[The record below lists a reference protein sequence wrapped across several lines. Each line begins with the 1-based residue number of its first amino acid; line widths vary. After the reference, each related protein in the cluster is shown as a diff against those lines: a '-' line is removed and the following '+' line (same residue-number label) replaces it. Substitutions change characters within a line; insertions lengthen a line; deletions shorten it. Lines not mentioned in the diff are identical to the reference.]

1 LVLDQREDTYAKLLL
16 QSKLTAWQRGDFLL
30 VQPGERF
37 EPNGDRRHRVRPDR
51 PEDYAQLVEALRA
64 RRLMPGT
71 VLVFGLTRDA
81 GRPAERSLKELRAL
95 FLFTQALAKAKP
107 ERDIRLLYFGPTGLG
122 TERPRLLAAAAGFG
136 ASVALEQRRLAF
148 SAIDLPGDSAAEWVD
163 SGRLVDVLKRELG
176 APASHGGAIRYQEGG
191 RYRRG
196 FEELAPP
203 PAHGLPIR
211 DGGTYLITGGLG
223 GLGLICAE
231 ALAKRARVNL
241 ALAGRTAPGPA
252 QMDALARIGARGGNV
267 AHFAADIAD
276 WEATESLVRQVRER
290 FGGLDGVLHA
300 AGLIRDA
307 LLVNKAPGD
316 FDAVLAPKILGAA
329 HLDLATRGLPLD
341 FFALFSSIAA
351 MGGNLGQCDYAAGN
365 AYLDALAAQR
375 EAQRQ
380 KGERHG
386 RTVSIDWCLWED
398 GGMAVPEAT
407 RALMARATGL
417 IALDRA
423 SGVDALAR
431 CLAADAPQVA
441 VLAGGAGKLRRHFGL
456 IEAAPEATFAL
467 MEQAAPMEAR
477 AEPSLAAAA
486 LNAQAEADIVRVF
499 VELLKFDA
507 KELDPDT
514 GFTDYGIDS
523 VMTMRLLNRFEEI
536 YGRSIDPNGMLEHDT
551 IRKLAAYL
559 VASGM
564 VRAAESAPVMAA
576 PIYPVAAARRRLLA
590 LVGG

>member
-1 LVLDQREDTYAKLLL
+1 
-16 QSKLTAWQRGDFLL
+16 
-30 VQPGERF
+30 
-37 EPNGDRRHRVRPDR
+37 
-51 PEDYAQLVEALRA
+51 
-64 RRLMPGT
+64 
-71 VLVFGLTRDA
+71 
-81 GRPAERSLKELRAL
+81 
-95 FLFTQALAKAKP
+95 
-107 ERDIRLLYFGPTGLG
+107 
-122 TERPRLLAAAAGFG
+122 
-136 ASVALEQRRLAF
+136 
-148 SAIDLPGDSAAEWVD
+148 
-163 SGRLVDVLKRELG
+163 
-176 APASHGGAIRYQEGG
+176 
-191 RYRRG
+191 
-196 FEELAPP
+196 
-203 PAHGLPIR
+203 
-211 DGGTYLITGGLG
+211 
-223 GLGLICAE
+223 
-231 ALAKRARVNL
+231 
-241 ALAGRTAPGPA
+241 
-252 QMDALARIGARGGNV
+252 
-267 AHFAADIAD
+267 
-276 WEATESLVRQVRER
+276 
-290 FGGLDGVLHA
+290 
-300 AGLIRDA
+300 
-307 LLVNKAPGD
+307 
-316 FDAVLAPKILGAA
+316 
-329 HLDLATRGLPLD
+329 
-341 FFALFSSIAA
+341 
-351 MGGNLGQCDYAAGN
+351 
-365 AYLDALAAQR
+365 
-375 EAQRQ
+375 
-380 KGERHG
+380 
-386 RTVSIDWCLWED
+386 
-398 GGMAVPEAT
+398 
-407 RALMARATGL
+407 MARATGL